1 MKKEWFQMS
10 FMRGIT
16 KTFVNAILFFRFC
29 PIFCTLCISLSL
41 ETHSCPLYSVH
52 EVHTLISLRSF
63 LSRQQCFK
71 IKEEDNSL
79 FIEKRVPC
87 IYLAIIKFKP
97 TQ

>member
-63 LSRQQCFK
+63 LSRNSSSKLKKKTIRCLFK
-71 IKEEDNSL
+71 NG
-79 FIEKRVPC
+79 
-87 IYLAIIKFKP
+87 Y
-97 TQ
+97 T